1 MLCIASVT
9 NSVKVDPTIYERIYQ
24 GFSKLSIPEKIYTLK

>member
-9 NSVKVDPTIYERIYQ
+9 NSVKVDPTIYECIYQ
-24 GFSKLSIPEKIYTLK
+24 GVFEIIYSRKKYTLK